1 VKAFFAWAM
10 RAAMPINL
18 ISLD

>member
-10 RAAMPINL
+10 RATMPI
-18 ISLD
+18 IS